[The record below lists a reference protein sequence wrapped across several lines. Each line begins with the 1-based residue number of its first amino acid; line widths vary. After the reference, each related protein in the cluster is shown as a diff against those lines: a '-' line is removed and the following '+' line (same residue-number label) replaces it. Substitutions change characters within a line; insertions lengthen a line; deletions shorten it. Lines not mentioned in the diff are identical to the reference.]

1 MFFEEISTHGRNMKN
16 KKQNEVI
23 TLKRVVI
30 IIIRIIPEV

>member
-23 TLKRVVI
+23 TLKRVASHI
-30 IIIRIIPEV
+30 YNN